1 MCLLFSWSNSFQVGA
16 THSQALEN
24 WFANTPGLK
33 VVVPSTVYD
42 AKGLLKAA
50 IRDNDPVIFMES
62 EQMYGDKGEV
72 PDGRYYSNRC
82 C

>member
-1 MCLLFSWSNSFQVGA
+1 LFSWSNTSAGQLGA

-50 IRDNDPVIFMES
+50 IRDNDPVILWNQNKCMVIKEKF
-62 EQMYGDKGEV
+62 QMA
-72 PDGRYYSNRC
+72 SI
-82 C
+82 